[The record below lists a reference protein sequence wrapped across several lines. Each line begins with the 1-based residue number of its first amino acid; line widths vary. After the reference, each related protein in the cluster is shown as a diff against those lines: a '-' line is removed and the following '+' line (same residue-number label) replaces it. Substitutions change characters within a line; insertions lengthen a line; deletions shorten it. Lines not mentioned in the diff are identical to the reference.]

1 MQSSSVFTINLYN
14 LIMAMN
20 IIDIAFDAWILTLP
34 MPVIKSLHMTLTRKI
49 AIASVFLLGALYV
62 SLHGKAL

>member
-1 MQSSSVFTINLYN
+1 
-14 LIMAMN
+14 MAMN
-20 IIDIAFDAWILTLP
+20 IIDIAFDFWILTLP
-34 MPVIKSLHMTLTRKI
+34 IPVIKSLHMTLARKI